1 MNYILSR
8 YKPFNTVIPVI
19 KKRAPPRLPD
29 YLRESYD
36 LTNLK
41 TMKSPINN
49 YGPVFEQRESD
60 DIPRSSAFLP
70 VNYSAIRSSDNSL
83 ELTPD
88 ISIENTVRKSQV
100 KFL

>member
-1 MNYILSR
+1 MINYILSR
-8 YKPFNTVIPVI
+8 YKPFNTVIPAV

-41 TMKSPINN
+41 TVKSPIKN
-49 YGPVFEQRESD
+49 YRPVFEQREND

-70 VNYSAIRSSDNSL
+70 VNYSAIRSSDTSL
-83 ELTPD
+83 ELTPN
-88 ISIENTVRKSQV
+88 IESQV